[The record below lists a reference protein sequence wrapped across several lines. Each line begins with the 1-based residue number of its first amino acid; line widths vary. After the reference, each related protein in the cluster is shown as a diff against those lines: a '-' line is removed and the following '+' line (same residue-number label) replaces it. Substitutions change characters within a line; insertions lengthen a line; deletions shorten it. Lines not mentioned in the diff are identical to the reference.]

1 MGKLFANSVS
11 IPGLSRTKIL
21 SVGFVLGII
30 LLVAILWGI
39 YYNDEDQPMDKEQPV
54 VSHKRN
60 DVSVDQVMDKIMRVS
75 ASRPSITID
84 SKVSSAPLLRGNNLE
99 STLVTDV
106 PPIMDTDTKM
116 FKQHIIQTK
125 QRFELQQLDNQYSSV
140 KSKTLLF
147 SNISN
152 RAANASVAMS
162 SAEVG
167 ASGAIT
173 GVSKNSSA
181 TLNNLLE
188 STPSNVALDKPLLNG
203 AYLDENIIEP
213 ISPYELKAGS
223 VIPSTMINGINSDL
237 PGQVVAQVRE
247 NIYNST
253 TRKYLLIPQGAKLVG
268 VYDSHVLYGQE
279 RILVAWN
286 RLIYPNGSSINLKA
300 MPGTDLEG
308 YAGFSDE
315 VDNKYWKLFG
325 TSFIMGVITAGM
337 QYSQNNT
344 NANVQSGG
352 IGVTTNTNPSFGQT
366 LSGSLGQQLGQTG
379 LMVTQK
385 NLNVQP
391 TLIIKPGYLFNIM
404 ITADLVLRPYVN
416 RL

>member
-116 FKQHIIQTK
+116 FKQHIIQAK

>member
-1 MGKLFANSVS
+1 MGKLFANP
-11 IPGLSRTKIL
+11 IPISGLSRAKIL
-21 SVGFVLGII
+21 SVGCALLII
-30 LLVAILWGI
+30 LLIIILWGI
-39 YYNDEDQPMDKEQPV
+39 YYNDEDQPLNKEQPV
-54 VSHKRN
+54 VLHKPN
-60 DVSVDQVMDKIMRVS
+60 DMSVDQVIDKITHVN
-75 ASRPSITID
+75 ASRANGSTLSII
-84 SKVSSAPLLRGNNLE
+84 SSSPVLRNNNFE
-99 STLVTDV
+99 STRLVDV
-106 PPIMDTDTKM
+106 PPIVDNDTKV
-116 FKQHIIQTK
+116 FKQHILQTK
-125 QRFELQQLDNQYSSV
+125 HRFELQQLDNQYSSI

-147 SNISN
+147 SSMPANVAIVRNSSDV
-152 RAANASVAMS
+152 AAS
-162 SAEVG
+162 SAEDG
-167 ASGAIT
+167 LLRSNP
-173 GVSKNSSA
+173 SK
-181 TLNNLLE
+181 LNNLIE
-188 STPSNVALDKPLLNG
+188 SVPLRNATIDKSLLNG

-223 VIPSTMINGINSDL
+223 IIPATMINGINSDL

-352 IGVTTNTNPSFGQT
+352 LGVTTNTNPSFGQT

-391 TLIIKPGYLFNIM
+391 TLIVKPGYPFNII
-404 ITADLVLRPYVN
+404 ITADLVLRPYTYSI
-416 RL
+416 